1 MKIQMSISKTV
12 FEIDQGRK
20 VRMESIF
27 GPENAVR
34 IETEIKRASELKAV
48 IDGFAAIVQAR
59 VPGLS
64 VSFYVRPA
72 RGERKV
78 PGFDKLIYDKS
89 DPLGLDR
96 FVKTVTKGEGHK
108 ALETA

>member
-1 MKIQMSISKTV
+1 
-12 FEIDQGRK
+12 
-20 VRMESIF
+20 
-27 GPENAVR
+27 
-34 IETEIKRASELKAV
+34 
-48 IDGFAAIVQAR
+48 
-59 VPGLS
+59 
-64 VSFYVRPA
+64 
-72 RGERKV
+72 V